1 MGLFDMFKS
10 KGIYSSLTNEQK
22 QEMIKNGE
30 LKPLYLIGLRFGGSD
45 KIDNMVYAPSQAVEQ
60 KNKIDDELENYMKQ
74 GRTVKGY
81 MCIPSYKGKCSIPS
95 KLKIQAFIDGT
106 EPFVRNIDIW

>member
-1 MGLFDMFKS
+1 MKLFNIFKH
-10 KGIYSSLTNEQK
+10 KGIYTSLTNQQK
-22 QEMIKNGE
+22 QEMINNGT
-30 LKPLYLIGLRFGGSD
+30 LKPLYLIGLSFGGSD
-45 KIDNMVYAPSQAVEQ
+45 GLDNMVYAPVVAVEQ
-60 KNKIDDELENYMKQ
+60 KNKVDEELEKYINE

-106 EPFVRNIDIW
+106 EQFIRNIDIW